1 MTNCKDKCW
10 CRKLKIKSPDGD
22 APPLMQD
29 LFSMAHKIEHL
40 YDGIEKC
47 FERIELI
54 DMAILPAGR
63 IEDFVKQ
70 NVDKIHE
77 RIDQLET
84 NTDFEQAKLLIYH
97 GAETHATILQ
107 IQAQLKALTEMYKAL
122 SINVAGL
129 QDHHIRQIDEN
140 RKTSKRVDEVEQLVY
155 DEKEKFR
162 CNDRKPHKCPVC
174 KGLGNPDITDR
185 TAYGPRRH
193 MIENDPCNSCK
204 GTGIMWG

>member
-10 CRKLKIKSPDGD
+10 CRKIPKRDYSHDEPMLIPNVIYLRDEV
-22 APPLMQD
+22 Q
-29 LFSMAHKIEHL
+29 HL

-84 NTDFEQAKLLIYH
+84 NTDFDKAKELIYQ
-97 GAETHATILQ
+97 GAQTHATILQ
-107 IQAQLKALTEMYKAL
+107 IQSQLKALTEMYKVL
-122 SINVAGL
+122 SISVAGL
-129 QDHHIRQIDEN
+129 QDHYVRN
-140 RKTSKRVDEVEQLVY
+140 
-155 DEKEKFR
+155 
-162 CNDRKPHKCPVC
+162 NDRKPHKCPVC